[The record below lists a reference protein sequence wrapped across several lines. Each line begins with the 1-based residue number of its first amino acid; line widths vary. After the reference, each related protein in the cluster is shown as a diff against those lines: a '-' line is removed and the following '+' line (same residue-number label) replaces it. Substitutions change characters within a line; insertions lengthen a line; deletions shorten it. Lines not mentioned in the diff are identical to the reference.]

1 VERDELAA
9 RLDAAESMNR
19 GMREAV
25 EGRLTAIDEV
35 YKKTVRA
42 REEADARA
50 EAAIRER
57 DALAA
62 QLAGGRPAGAP
73 DAEMAQRLEAAF
85 ERIRVLEL
93 DLFQRDRGPRDR
105 DVDLVPLLDTTASP
119 PSEQAGKSA
128 KRYAFPAATNIRID
142 REAGLLVDLSVT
154 GAQVICKTSPEVGR
168 VVTLTLPSDVAPCFG
183 EGRLLWARREQTAKG
198 RPFRYRVGLVF
209 TAVNEAEI
217 EAYIKEHATG

>member
-1 VERDELAA
+1 
-9 RLDAAESMNR
+9 
-19 GMREAV
+19 
-25 EGRLTAIDEV
+25 
-35 YKKTVRA
+35 
-42 REEADARA
+42 
-50 EAAIRER
+50 
-57 DALAA
+57 
-62 QLAGGRPAGAP
+62 
-73 DAEMAQRLEAAF
+73 MAQRLEAAF
-85 ERIRVLEL
+85 ERIRALEL

-128 KRYAFPAATNIRID
+128 KRYAFPASTNIRID